1 MFADGHFLT
10 HVTDDSQPLTLVYSI
25 FHASGPSSP
34 VVIYLPSGPVLPNSI
49 EEEEQVISI
58 LRETTSA
65 TIARINYRASAEHQ
79 YPTAFHDVL
88 FGYDW
93 IIDHLLRGEADRP
106 HLARLG
112 VCGELIGG
120 SLATMLGL
128 TECRADESR
137 IFAGAVNNPIVDW
150 VFPDEL
156 PSVDPSDLPEP
167 LAPDETELPAESDP
181 MDTRRTEPASPI
193 PKSPKRSRK
202 KHPPTSWQ
210 LYGDNSIIPTLTL
223 SAERD
228 VLFRKP
234 EHYFDRFA
242 SPMHFFRSPHAQMIM
257 PEQDDMYASRQPIEP
272 LDPDIQMSL
281 DHYAAVSNEAEAPEL
296 PYLARCRA
304 YARIYPP
311 GGTDLKLPHWH
322 VTTGDESPLLDQ
334 ATELTKMLRRSVARQ
349 MLRSYAGRTRWQDEA
364 EKQMY
369 GERAL
374 ERVQLD
380 TSTGLGLWTEHQDGQ
395 DGQKSLRA
403 VGAWMKERLENS
415 FN

>member
-1 MFADGHFLT
+1 M
-10 HVTDDSQPLTLVYSI
+10 VYSI
-25 FHASGPSSP
+25 FHASAPSSP
-34 VVIYLPSGPVLPNSI
+34 VVIYLPSGPVLPNST

-88 FGYDW
+88 SGYDW
-93 IIDHLLRGEADRP
+93 IIDHFLRGEANRP

-156 PSVDPSDLPEP
+156 PSVDPSALPEP

-181 MDTRRTEPASPI
+181 MDTRQTEISSPMT
-193 PKSPKRSRK
+193 KSPKRPRK
-202 KHPPTSWQ
+202 KPQPTSWQ
-210 LYGDNSIIPTLTL
+210 LYGDNSTIPTLTL

-257 PEQDDMYASRQPIEP
+257 PEQDDVYASRQTIEP

-281 DHYAAVSNEAEAPEL
+281 DHYAAVSNEAETPEL

-311 GGTDLKLPHWH
+311 AGMSRPATRVRYLIKQQSSRKCSDGVLH
-322 VTTGDESPLLDQ
+322 V
-334 ATELTKMLRRSVARQ
+334 RC
-349 MLRSYAGRTRWQDEA
+349 
-364 EKQMY
+364 
-369 GERAL
+369 
-374 ERVQLD
+374 
-380 TSTGLGLWTEHQDGQ
+380 
-395 DGQKSLRA
+395 
-403 VGAWMKERLENS
+403 
-415 FN
+415 